1 MTKKA
6 WATWVR
12 AAAKAGLVVLF
23 GLAAPI
29 LSGAST
35 AEPEASRTDAGT
47 QVRERDLLRAVN
59 DYRAAQGLLRWRED
73 AGLAAIARAHSR
85 RMAREGRLSHEGF
98 RQRALRAGSVLCV
111 ENLVAGHGVPEQ
123 AVAMWRRSPAHH
135 ANLLDDRAAWAGVG
149 VAGRF
154 ATLLACATPAAA
166 VGSPSEDP
174 GAGGES
180 PMSPPAQIAR

>member
-1 MTKKA
+1 MTRKA
-6 WATWVR
+6 WTTWVR

-35 AEPEASRTDAGT
+35 AEPEASRTDAGE

-59 DYRAAQGLLRWRED
+59 DYRAAQGLPRWQAD

-85 RMAREGRLSHEGF
+85 RMAREGRLSHDGF
-98 RQRALRAGSVLCV
+98 RQRALRAGSALCV
-111 ENLVAGHGVPEQ
+111 ENLVAGHTVPEQ

-154 ATLLACATPAAA
+154 ATLLACATPAAP
-166 VGSPSEDP
+166 VGAATDGEGPGGQSAPPSSPDP
-174 GAGGES
+174 
-180 PMSPPAQIAR
+180 AR